1 MFNYFTATLSLFQL
15 INLSFMFVECLIPW
29 ILVWTLRFKVLL
41 LNRREALCIQKVYSL
56 FGCPCVAFPNRE
68 SATHEAHSR
77 CGIAKV
83 VPQSAWS
90 YLMMNNV
97 TMANHMCPKVL

>member
-68 SATHEAHSR
+68 SATHEA
-77 CGIAKV
+77 
-83 VPQSAWS
+83 VPSSFEMW
-90 YLMMNNV
+90 NCKG
-97 TMANHMCPKVL
+97 CPSECLELFDDE